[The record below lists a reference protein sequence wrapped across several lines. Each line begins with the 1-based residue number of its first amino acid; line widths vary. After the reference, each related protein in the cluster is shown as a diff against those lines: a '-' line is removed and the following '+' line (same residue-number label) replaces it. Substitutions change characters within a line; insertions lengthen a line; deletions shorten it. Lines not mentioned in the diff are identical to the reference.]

1 MCKILSVFHQYLW
14 IYVFVWALA
23 FCGLRIRHCAS
34 VDCSGTTG
42 KIHMREIEVGQ
53 GLATDDGK
61 LEISWFED
69 VSGQKN
75 DVLEAFSLC

>member
-1 MCKILSVFHQYLW
+1 MVFHQFLW
-14 IYVFVWALA
+14 IDQFVWALA
-23 FCGLRIRHCAS
+23 LCGLRIRHCAS

-61 LEISWFED
+61 LGISWFED

-75 DVLEAFSLC
+75 DVSEAFSLC